1 MIHRHKSIEND
12 KTMVKKNEH
21 GQTQILNTEN

>member
-12 KTMVKKNEH
+12 KTMVTKNGH